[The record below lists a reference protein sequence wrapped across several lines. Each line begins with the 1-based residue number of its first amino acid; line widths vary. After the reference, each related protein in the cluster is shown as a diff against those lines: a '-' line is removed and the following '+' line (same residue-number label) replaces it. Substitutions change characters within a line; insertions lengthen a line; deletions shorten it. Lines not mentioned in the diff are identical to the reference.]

1 MIADNLSNS
10 EKPDSSP
17 AVPSVTYSAGISPE
31 IIAGLHRRKRWDR
44 AFSTCGFLLAMGAL
58 SVLAMLFGQLVYEGG
73 GRLFRGHFV
82 NTDGFSPKINEI
94 AGILQHNGDDL
105 ASGWELVQRPLT
117 IANATERLTA
127 EELTSLIGKKVFV
140 DGDVPST
147 GLSEME
153 SNSIAASD
161 EESPKKY
168 SKVSLH
174 GTLSQS
180 NGSWIV
186 TPSPI
191 AILPVEGQ
199 GLDKSWVGNQVAV
212 GFGLVKS
219 LPLKT
224 KSIEKLSFQNFF
236 ASKPSSKAEEAG
248 ILTALV
254 GSVLVV
260 IVTMCLAIP
269 LGIAAGVWLEEYAKK
284 NWLTALIE
292 INIAN
297 LAGVPS
303 IVWGLMALGIFVY
316 FLDLGRS
323 ILTAGLTLGLLVLPI
338 VIMATREAIR
348 TIPSHIR
355 EASYACGAT
364 KWQTVRHHV
373 IPYSMGGILTGTII
387 GLSRAIGETAPLITI
402 GALTFVTSLPAFSWS
417 NPFAWLNSGFT
428 VMPIQIFGW
437 VSRPQEDFRENAA
450 AASIVL
456 LALTLA
462 LNTTAIYFRNQLR
475 KKIKW

>member
-1 MIADNLSNS
+1 M
-10 EKPDSSP
+10 
-17 AVPSVTYSAGISPE
+17 SAGMSTGISPE

-44 AFSTCGFLLAMGAL
+44 AFAMCGFLCVMGAL

-73 GRLFRGHFV
+73 GRLFRGHYV
-82 NTDGFSPKINEI
+82 NADGFSPKINEL
-94 AGILQHNGDDL
+94 AGVFQHNGTDFS
-105 ASGWELVQRPLT
+105 SGWELVQRPLT
-117 IANATERLTA
+117 IANATEHATADELANLT
-127 EELTSLIGKKVFV
+127 GKKVVV
-140 DGDVPST
+140 DGDVPSP

-153 SNSIAASD
+153 STLIVASD
-161 EESPKKY
+161 DEVPKKY
-168 SKVSLH
+168 SKVSVH

-180 NGSWIV
+180 GSSWIV

-191 AILPVEGQ
+191 PILPVEGQ
-199 GLDKSWVGNQVAV
+199 TLDQSWVGNQVAV
-212 GFGLVKS
+212 GFGLAKS

-254 GSVLVV
+254 GTILVV
-260 IVTMCLAIP
+260 TVTMCLAIP

-316 FLDLGRS
+316 FLDLGRT

-387 GLSRAIGETAPLITI
+387 GLSRAISETAPLITI